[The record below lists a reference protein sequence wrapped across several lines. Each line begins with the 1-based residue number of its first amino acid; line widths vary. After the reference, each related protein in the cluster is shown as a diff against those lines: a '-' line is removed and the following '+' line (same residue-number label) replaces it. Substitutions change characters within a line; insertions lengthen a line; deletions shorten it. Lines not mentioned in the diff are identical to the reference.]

1 MLKVVGIG
9 GSTRPG
15 SSTEL
20 ALEAVL
26 AAVRRRHAKTELFCG
41 GALTLPVYEPDAPL
55 DAKSRGLVEAVCGAD
70 ALVIGSPAYHGGPS
84 GLVKNALDHLEAL
97 REDRRPYLSDRPVGL
112 VVTAR
117 GWQAAVSTLAA
128 LRQTVHALRG
138 WPTPLGLPINVA
150 ELPEGLDVAL
160 RSSELAVRVE
170 ELAHELASGRDGQP
184 ASVHDDVGAGNE
196 ARVVG

>member
-1 MLKVVGIG
+1 VKIVGIG

-20 ALEAVL
+20 ALRAVL
-26 AAVRRRHAKTELFCG
+26 AAVQRRRVATELLCG
-41 GALTLPVYEPDAPL
+41 EALTLPVYEPDAPL
-55 DAKSRGLVEAVCGAD
+55 DAKGERVVEAVRGAD

-84 GLVKNALDHLEAL
+84 GFVKNALDYLEAL
-97 REDRRPYLSDRPVGL
+97 RDDRRPYLSDRPVGL

-138 WPTPLGLPINVA
+138 WPTPLGIAVNVDALPA
-150 ELPEGLDVAL
+150 GLEVAL
-160 RSSELAVRVE
+160 RSPELTERVE
-170 ELAHELASGRDGQP
+170 EMARQLASGHDGEP
-184 ASVHDDVGAGNE
+184 AAVDHDVGTRDE